1 MTKWIAAFATL
12 TRNDE
17 EMDCFVV
24 ASPLPRNDGAGA
36 DSALPNVFPNAF
48 QKRNADCLKL
58 RNIRRI

>member
-1 MTKWIAAFATL
+1 MDCYDFAFA
-12 TRNDE
+12 
-17 EMDCFVV
+17 V
-24 ASPLPRNDGAGA
+24 SRNDGAGA